1 MKKRALIYII
11 LAGIFWGTSGIFVHY
26 LAPFGFSSLEMTGM
40 RALVSFLVILIFA
53 LIRNRSLLKLKPI
66 MLPLLFGIGAML
78 FLTAYFYYSAMQQTS
93 VSTAVVLMYTAPI
106 YVIIISVLFFG
117 EKFTPMKIV
126 AVVMMLIGCA
136 FVSGIIGGLKF
147 DPIGIL
153 IGVGSGLTYAA
164 YNVFTKIA
172 MRKGVE
178 PVTVTLYSFAFMTA
192 ISCFGASP
200 ADIVSKAA
208 VDPAVTWPLL
218 IGLGIFTFVTPYF
231 LYTLAMKELPAGTV
245 SALGIVEP
253 MAACAFSI
261 IIFKEKP
268 DVFSIIG
275 ILMILVATFLIG
287 KSEE

>member
-106 YVIIISVLFFG
+106 YVIIISALFFG

-126 AVVMMLIGCA
+126 AVLMMLIGCA

-164 YNVFTKIA
+164 
-172 MRKGVE
+172 
-178 PVTVTLYSFAFMTA
+178 
-192 ISCFGASP
+192 
-200 ADIVSKAA
+200 
-208 VDPAVTWPLL
+208 
-218 IGLGIFTFVTPYF
+218 
-231 LYTLAMKELPAGTV
+231 
-245 SALGIVEP
+245 
-253 MAACAFSI
+253 
-261 IIFKEKP
+261 
-268 DVFSIIG
+268 
-275 ILMILVATFLIG
+275 
-287 KSEE
+287 